1 MLGLVAWPF
10 LRLAVE
16 PGVRRRFR
24 AFPRMQAL
32 LTGSLAVYAA
42 LVAVIA
48 LAAPTWL
55 RPVAVIAAVVIV
67 AERWQARPRHG
78 RRRGLAPGSLT
89 MAPLS
94 PWRDPAY
101 YARQAARHGPVFKFR
116 HFVFPAVGIVGL
128 DRAADF
134 LRSQAGNLFVPPAPF
149 NSLVPGGFVRYL
161 EAGQHRDVAS
171 VLRAAMS
178 PNVVEACRLELA
190 AETRSAV
197 ARLARGTDGGVD
209 PVPVLDGMVL
219 HVMMLTF
226 FGITPGPLLE
236 RLEAEYGIADY
247 RHLAR
252 VGRARAA
259 AAVFEIVRQVRE
271 LAVGLADGSRPERPS
286 FLSELTH
293 LHPELLA
300 DDEVMGNFVYTLQTA
315 RLDVNGLLM
324 WLLKQAGKHPDW
336 MTRLAE
342 EASRN
347 PVEVRRPDGL
357 ADRIVRETLRL
368 HQSEFLLRRVKRPI
382 RWEGFDIPAGWF
394 VRVCVQE
401 SHRSH
406 DAFDD
411 PERFDPDRFLDPPD
425 RTRYSPFGVYRR
437 LCPGEHL
444 SRAIAGQLVVE
455 LASGYDLEIADDG
468 PLEFSGFHW
477 RPSARFRVRL
487 VARPSGDQA
496 MERNAP
502 RSAARG

>member
-1 MLGLVAWPF
+1 MVWPF

-24 AFPRMQAL
+24 AFPRVRAI

-48 LAAPTWL
+48 LVEPIWL
-55 RPVAVIAAVVIV
+55 RAAAAIAALVVV

-78 RRRGLAPGSLT
+78 RRRGLAPGSLA

-94 PWRDPAY
+94 PWRDPTY
-101 YARQAARHGPVFKFR
+101 FARQAARHGPVFKFR

-128 DRAADF
+128 ERAADF
-134 LRSQAGNLFVPPAPF
+134 LRTQAGSLFVPPAPF

-178 PNVVEACRLELA
+178 PNVVEACRPELA

-226 FGITPGPLLE
+226 YGISPGPLLE

-271 LAVGLADGSRPERPS
+271 LAVGLAAGSRPS
-286 FLSELTH
+286 FLSELTR

-324 WLLKQAGKHPDW
+324 WLLKQAGEHPDW

-342 EASRN
+342 ETSRN
-347 PVEVRRPDGL
+347 AVEVGRPDGL

-411 PERFDPDRFLDPPD
+411 PERFDPSRFLDPPD

-444 SRAIAGQLVVE
+444 SRAIARQLVVA
-455 LASGYDLEIADDG
+455 LASGYDLEVADDG
-468 PLEFSGFHW
+468 PPEFSGFHW

-487 VARPSGDQA
+487 VPRPSGDEPT
-496 MERNAP
+496 ERTAP